1 MHDETELYRQMS
13 AVHGKDFNTCF
24 YCGCVA
30 TKYDL
35 TPPLKYAEFYLKTRE
50 DADFYR
56 VPACKDCFDFLRNE
70 KSGLLGQRVDVVKR
84 KLARKYQKAIR
95 MYEMWDHDEIEDLD
109 YHLKKSVNAGL
120 ILGKES
126 YERIRFKGFDFE
138 ADGEK
143 HSAHY
148 VENETLTVFGDK
160 FDNFRDALD
169 YGSKAFRIPKAKL
182 SEMFAEHDNCFDT
195 AIKVFQE
202 EMARKIY
209 EKELKEKCKVFA
221 TEHHQNIKFVI
232 HTVEIFKAKDEN
244 LTIDTALI
252 KLYEERF
259 KKREC
264 SYFTLA

>member
-1 MHDETELYRQMS
+1 MYDETELYRQMS
-13 AVHGKDFNTCF
+13 AIQGKDFNTCF

-56 VPACKDCFDFLRNE
+56 VPACRDCFDFLRNE
-70 KSGLLGQRVDVVKR
+70 KSGLLGQRVDVAKR
-84 KLARKYQKAIR
+84 KLTRKYQKAIR
-95 MYEMWDHDEIEDLD
+95 IYEMWDHDELDDLD

-126 YERIRFKGFDFE
+126 YERIKFKGFDFE

-148 VENETLTVFGDK
+148 VENQTLTVFGKK
-160 FDNFRDALD
+160 FENFRDALD
-169 YGSKAFRIPKAKL
+169 YGSRAFRIPKAKL
-182 SEMFAEHDNCFDT
+182 REMFADHDNCFDT
-195 AIKVFQE
+195 AIKIFQE

-209 EKELKEKCKVFA
+209 ENELKEKCKVFA
-221 TEHHQNIKFVI
+221 QEHKQNIKFVM
-232 HTVEIFKAKDEN
+232 HTVEIYKSQDES

-252 KLYEERF
+252 KLFEERF
-259 KKREC
+259 KKRE
-264 SYFTLA
+264 SSLFTHL